1 MHMLKMLREKR
12 GGLGAHSTMQKK
24 DIIFD
29 MDLRAKLTPAF
40 KECFGTIP
48 PLIVRAPG
56 RVNLIGEHTDYND
69 GFVLPMALDRAVWIA
84 LRRRRDRQVIVH
96 SLDFDASAAF
106 SLDQLQS
113 KGKGWIEYLR
123 GIAWAL
129 QKAGYAL
136 TGWEGVMVGD
146 VPVGAGLSS
155 SAATE
160 LAAARAFVSVSD
172 LEWDAVKM
180 AGLGQKA
187 ENEWVGVNCGIMDQM
202 ASAAARAGHALF
214 LDCRSLTF
222 EHIPLPDGLSVV
234 VLDTATRR
242 GLLDS
247 AYNERRLQCKT
258 AARLFGVRAL
268 RDVDMRTFE
277 ARGGQLGPLTYR
289 RARHVIREN
298 DRVTRA
304 VAAMR
309 GGDLE
314 TLGRLLVASH
324 ASLRDDFEVS
334 SQALNI
340 MVEIACQEPGC
351 FGARMTG
358 AGFGGCAVA
367 LVQAEKVQD
376 FAVCVAKKYAQQ
388 TGLTPNVY
396 ICQAVEGA
404 GLLLSS

>member
-1 MHMLKMLREKR
+1 
-12 GGLGAHSTMQKK
+12 
-24 DIIFD
+24 
-29 MDLRAKLTPAF
+29 MDLRAKLTSAF
-40 KECFGTIP
+40 EECFGTLP

-69 GFVLPMALDRAVWIA
+69 GFVLPMAIDRAVWIA

-123 GIAWAL
+123 GVAWAL
-129 QKAGYAL
+129 QEARYAL

-172 LEWDAVKM
+172 LEWDAVIM
-180 AGLGQKA
+180 AGLAQKA

-202 ASAAARAGHALF
+202 TSAAARAGHALF

-242 GLLDS
+242 DLLDS
-247 AYNERRLQCKT
+247 AYNERRQQCES
-258 AARLFGVRAL
+258 AARFFGVRAL
-268 RDVDMRTFE
+268 RDVDMQTFE
-277 ARGGQLGPLTYR
+277 ARGGQLDPLTCR

-298 DRVTRA
+298 ERVTRA
-304 VAAMR
+304 AAALR

-340 MVEIACQEPGC
+340 MVEIACQQPGC

-367 LVQAEKVQD
+367 LVHAEKVHD
-376 FAVCVAKKYAQQ
+376 FAVCVAKKYARQA
-388 TGLTPNVY
+388 GLTPNVY

-404 GLLLSS
+404 SLF

>member
-1 MHMLKMLREKR
+1 
-12 GGLGAHSTMQKK
+12 
-24 DIIFD
+24 
-29 MDLRAKLTPAF
+29 MDLRAKLRPAF
-40 KECFGTIP
+40 EECFGTIP

-69 GFVLPMALDRAVWIA
+69 GFVLPMAIDRAVWIA

-106 SLDQLQS
+106 SLDQLQF

-123 GIAWAL
+123 GVAWEL
-129 QKAGYAL
+129 QEAGYAL
-136 TGWEGVMVGD
+136 TGWEGVIVGD

-160 LAAARAFVSVSD
+160 LAAARAFVSVSE

-180 AGLGQKA
+180 AGLAQKA

-214 LDCRSLTF
+214 LDCRLLTF

-247 AYNERRLQCKT
+247 AYNQRRQQCES
-258 AARLFGVRAL
+258 AAHFFGVRAL
-268 RDVDMRTFE
+268 RDVDMQTFE
-277 ARGGQLGPLTYR
+277 ARGGQLDPLTCR

-298 DRVTRA
+298 EHVTRA
-304 VAAMR
+304 VTALR
-309 GGDLE
+309 GSDLE

-340 MVEIACQEPGC
+340 MVDIACQQPGC

-367 LVQAEKVQD
+367 LVHAERVQD

-404 GLLLSS
+404 NLF

>member
-1 MHMLKMLREKR
+1 
-12 GGLGAHSTMQKK
+12 
-24 DIIFD
+24 
-29 MDLRAKLTPAF
+29 MDLRARLTPAF
-40 KECFGTIP
+40 EECFGTLSH
-48 PLIVRAPG
+48 LIVRAPG

-69 GFVLPMALDRAVWIA
+69 GFVLPMAIDRAVWIA

-113 KGKGWIEYLR
+113 KGIGWIEYLR

-129 QKAGYAL
+129 QKAGYTL

-146 VPVGAGLSS
+146 VPIGAGLSS

-160 LAAARAFVSVSD
+160 LAAARAFVSVSG

-187 ENEWVGVNCGIMDQM
+187 EKEWVGVNCGIMDQM
-202 ASAAARAGHALF
+202 ASAAAQAGHALF

-222 EHIPLPDGLSVV
+222 EHIPLPDGLAVV

-247 AYNERRLQCKT
+247 AYNERRQQCES
-258 AARLFGVRAL
+258 AARFFGVRAL

-277 ARGGQLGPLTYR
+277 ARGSQLDPLTCR
-289 RARHVIREN
+289 RARHVICEN

-304 VAAMR
+304 VAALR

-340 MVEIACQEPGC
+340 MVEIACQQLGC

-367 LVQAEKVQD
+367 LVHAEKVQD
-376 FAVCVAKKYAQQ
+376 FAICVAKKYAQQ
-388 TGLTPNVY
+388 TDLTPNVY